1 MILEK
6 NQPGK
11 SEGKLLEGMETPKKN
26 RQYFATHY
34 IKFSPTKKNDN
45 LYEKKKKKKHFTKYA
60 ANPQQSRTYLPTPN
74 PNQSTGKFTIIRKT
88 NHRFERQSIPLFT
101 TIVEQWIIFFVNVFA
116 KL

>member
-34 IKFSPTKKNDN
+34 IKFPPTKKNDN
-45 LYEKKKKKKHFTKYA
+45 LYEKKKKKNTS
-60 ANPQQSRTYLPTPN
+60 QSMLPTHNKVENISPHLTLT
-74 PNQSTGKFTIIRKT
+74 NQQKNS
-88 NHRFERQSIPLFT
+88 QL
-101 TIVEQWIIFFVNVFA
+101 
-116 KL
+116 